1 MSGSTVEQIKARL
14 GILDVV
20 QTYIRL
26 EKAGAS
32 YKARC
37 PFHTEKTPSFFV
49 SPGRESWHCFGC
61 GKGGDMFSFV
71 QEADGVEFIEALRL
85 LADRAGVEMKKEDP
99 RMRTERMRLLCLLDD
114 ATAFF
119 QHQLAGMPEV
129 GAYISERGLS
139 ASTVADFRIG
149 YAPRTWDSLL
159 RHLLLKGYRE
169 DEAVKA
175 GLALPSQRQGTK
187 SRYYDRFRGRVMFPL
202 ADGAGRIVG
211 FSGRIFAPPG
221 QEPRRNRAA
230 NTSIRPRRCCMT
242 NQRCSTDLT
251 AQKPRFAPQTHAY
264 WLRGK
269 WM

>member
-99 RMRTERMRLLCLLDD
+99 RMRTERM
-114 ATAFF
+114 
-119 QHQLAGMPEV
+119 G
-129 GAYISERGLS
+129 
-139 ASTVADFRIG
+139 
-149 YAPRTWDSLL
+149 
-159 RHLLLKGYRE
+159 
-169 DEAVKA
+169 
-175 GLALPSQRQGTK
+175 
-187 SRYYDRFRGRVMFPL
+187 
-202 ADGAGRIVG
+202 
-211 FSGRIFAPPG
+211 
-221 QEPRRNRAA
+221 
-230 NTSIRPRRCCMT
+230 
-242 NQRCSTDLT
+242 
-251 AQKPRFAPQTHAY
+251 
-264 WLRGK
+264 
-269 WM
+269 